1 MMFRFYKQICVF
13 VFSFFF
19 INLIIAQEQ
28 RALLIG
34 INHYEPPSDYKSKK
48 VNIRE
53 FGNLDG
59 CVNDTRSIKTII
71 QSYYGFKK
79 DNIDSL
85 IDEAASRA
93 AIFSAMQKL
102 LDNSKP
108 GDVAFIYYSGHG
120 SYVNN
125 SFTMKLEKKDQ
136 TIVPSDS
143 WKEGVHD
150 IRDKELSAIFNAFLD
165 KKVKL
170 TTIFDCCN
178 NGSISR
184 GPSNTNI
191 KARFLESEDW
201 DSMDSSRHAIPENRG
216 GDNFLIFSASRSFEK
231 AEEYTENDIAQGAF
245 TSALIKAINQQS
257 SDATSSSIFEAT
269 RAILKNYGK
278 PQEPVIGG
286 SINRLNQTLFG
297 IEKGG
302 YQGDRAFPI
311 FSVDAENNQIIIQA
325 GFAMQVAKNAEF
337 SRIDKNKNLYTIR
350 VDSVLDLTQCLG
362 SVIKG
367 EIKEVHPGQL
377 FNMTKNASS
386 DFSSL
391 KVWIPVSTVSNKQ
404 LDLYLNEIKLL
415 KQSSR
420 IKWMENFSD
429 ANSTAFTSV
438 FYQDNKWFIKHGNNK
453 AILMQKFG
461 AKEILESC
469 KNNKDSTV
477 YIELPILG
485 SFGKH
490 LYDTLLSQSIP
501 NLELVNAY
509 EKSQYCLYGKMDNN
523 GNATYGFRRTNL
535 NLSDSL
541 DPMPI
546 RSDCFPIK
554 MGNNL
559 ENYSSDTS
567 LANRLKS
574 LSKINYWLTLALP
587 VDANRF
593 IYHLEI
599 FNEDLGR
606 TIENNKYHLK
616 DRISV
621 KMVLNDS
628 LKVDANAF
636 HIYIFVLDGNGQFG
650 CIYSDESVNSF
661 PKSGDLYQSK
671 EFIMVAPFQVTEP
684 LGVDTYFLLASSE
697 PFSNLC
703 SLITKDAVLH
713 QGSNEKGASRKQYIQ
728 KLSIQC
734 LK

>member
-1 MMFRFYKQICVF
+1 MNKQICLLVF
-13 VFSFFF
+13 TFLFF
-19 INLIIAQEQ
+19 NLIFAQEQ

-34 INHYEPPSDYKSKK
+34 INHYEPPSDYKSTK
-48 VNIRE
+48 VNVRE

-59 CVNDTRSIKTII
+59 CVNDTRSMKIII

-79 DNIDSL
+79 ENIDSL
-85 IDEAASRA
+85 LDEAASRA
-93 AIFSAMQKL
+93 SIFSAMQKL

-184 GPSNTNI
+184 GPSKTNI

-201 DSMDSSRHAIPENRG
+201 DSMDSSRPAIPENRL

-231 AEEYTENDIAQGAF
+231 AEEYIENDIPQGAF
-245 TSALIKAINQQS
+245 TNALIKAINQQS
-257 SDATSSSIFEAT
+257 PDATASSIFEAT
-269 RAILKNYGK
+269 KAILTNFGK
-278 PQEPVIGG
+278 PQVPIIGG
-286 SINRLNQTLFG
+286 TLNRFNQTLFG
-297 IEKGG
+297 ISKGE
-302 YQGDRAFPI
+302 QHVDRAFPI
-311 FSVDAENNQIIIQA
+311 FSVDSENNQIIIQA

-337 SRIDKNKNLYTIR
+337 TRMDKNKNLYTIR

-362 SVIKG
+362 SIIKG
-367 EIKEVHPGQL
+367 EIKDVHPGQL

-391 KVWIPVSTVSNKQ
+391 KVWIPASTVTNKQ

-415 KQSSR
+415 KQSRR

-429 ANSTAFTSV
+429 ANKTAFTSV
-438 FYQDNKWFIKHGNNK
+438 FYQDNKWFIKHGNSK
-453 AILMQKFG
+453 AILMQKFS
-461 AKEILESC
+461 ANEILESC
-469 KNNKDSTV
+469 KNNKDSTL

-490 LYDTLLSQSIP
+490 LNDTILSQSIP

-509 EKSQYCLYGKMDNN
+509 EKAQYCLFAKMDNN

-535 NLSDSL
+535 SISDSL
-541 DPMPI
+541 DPMPK
-546 RSDCFPIK
+546 RTDCFPIK
-554 MGNNL
+554 TGSNL

-567 LANRLKS
+567 LINRLKS

-587 VDANRF
+587 IDANRF
-593 IYHLEI
+593 MYHLEI
-599 FNEDLGR
+599 FNEDSSR
-606 TIENNKYHLK
+606 TIKNNAYHLK
-616 DRISV
+616 DRVSV

-628 LKVDANAF
+628 LKVDENAF

-661 PKSGDLYQSK
+661 PKPGDLYDSK
-671 EFIMVAPFQVTEP
+671 EFILVSPFQVTEP
-684 LGVDTYFLLASSE
+684 IGVDTYFLLASSK

-703 SLITKDAVLH
+703 SLIKTDAVMH
-713 QGSNEKGASRKQYIQ
+713 QGLNEKGGGRKEYIQ

>member
-1 MMFRFYKQICVF
+1 
-13 VFSFFF
+13 
-19 INLIIAQEQ
+19 L
-28 RALLIG
+28 
-34 INHYEPPSDYKSKK
+34 
-48 VNIRE
+48 
-53 FGNLDG
+53 
-59 CVNDTRSIKTII
+59 
-71 QSYYGFKK
+71 
-79 DNIDSL
+79 
-85 IDEAASRA
+85 
-93 AIFSAMQKL
+93 
-102 LDNSKP
+102 
-108 GDVAFIYYSGHG
+108 
-120 SYVNN
+120 
-125 SFTMKLEKKDQ
+125 
-136 TIVPSDS
+136 
-143 WKEGVHD
+143 
-150 IRDKELSAIFNAFLD
+150 
-165 KKVKL
+165 
-170 TTIFDCCN
+170 
-178 NGSISR
+178 GSI
-184 GPSNTNI
+184 
-191 KARFLESEDW
+191 
-201 DSMDSSRHAIPENRG
+201 
-216 GDNFLIFSASRSFEK
+216 
-231 AEEYTENDIAQGAF
+231 
-245 TSALIKAINQQS
+245 
-257 SDATSSSIFEAT
+257 
-269 RAILKNYGK
+269 
-278 PQEPVIGG
+278 
-286 SINRLNQTLFG
+286 
-297 IEKGG
+297 
-302 YQGDRAFPI
+302 
-311 FSVDAENNQIIIQA
+311 
-325 GFAMQVAKNAEF
+325 
-337 SRIDKNKNLYTIR
+337 
-350 VDSVLDLTQCLG
+350 
-362 SVIKG
+362 IKG

-377 FNMTKNASS
+377 FNMTMKASS

-429 ANSTAFTSV
+429 ANNTAFTSV
-438 FYQDNKWFIKHGNNK
+438 FYQDSKWFIKHGNNK
-453 AILMQKFG
+453 AILMPKFG

-490 LYDTLLSQSIP
+490 LHDTILSQSIP

-509 EKSQYCLYGKMDNN
+509 EKSQYCLFGKMDNN

-535 NLSDSL
+535 SLSDSL

-546 RSDCFPIK
+546 QTDCFPIK
-554 MGNNL
+554 MGNNS

-593 IYHLEI
+593 MYHLEI
-599 FNEDLGR
+599 FNEDSNR
-606 TIENNKYHLK
+606 TIKNNTYHLK
-616 DRISV
+616 DRVSV

-661 PKSGDLYQSK
+661 PKPGDLYQNK
-671 EFIMVAPFQVTEP
+671 EFMMVSPFQVTEP

-703 SLITKDAVLH
+703 SLIKNEAVKH